1 MSAPFQMPGILQHPH
16 GWGMSCAR
24 QARPASDGIDKVVAD
39 LISSEW
45 TQDKAL
51 SLVSKRAQLVRSGAR
66 VPR

>member
-1 MSAPFQMPGILQHPH
+1 MPYALTSGGGNSYMQGVSCH
-16 GWGMSCAR
+16 G

-51 SLVSKRAQLVRSGAR
+51 SLVSKRAQLVRSGAGI
-66 VPR
+66 PR